1 MQKMR
6 AILYILLPFNSF
18 FCFCQSEKAV
28 IKVYLEDAN
37 TGKNIIDANVILEG
51 FKKTV
56 IKGKFDKEGK
66 FYYFTKI
73 PNGYNTVMA
82 YHKGYNEKGFQ
93 NTNDLPKELR
103 LKLYTPYRVKIPN
116 DTLNSYFEDSFKI
129 AFLIN
134 DSLLN
139 FMNNDNF
146 KIIKSYFKKHYPELV
161 LHKDES
167 FNISISN
174 LSFYVTKKNGKPF
187 KRFNDPII
195 HKIENDNN
203 ILMTFGVLLRTQY
216 YEPKTKSLKTFFT
229 EGGAPVFLPKKI
241 GYFHRDDLY
250 KQYIVNDEE
259 PDLYYDSFGIKR
271 RGTITNVPD
280 LFLSYKQKYKN
291 GLLDNYVYTLNEKEE
306 ADLYQHYE
314 DRKSKGYLYNFRIDF
329 DNRDTAYFQSPKTIQ
344 DIERYPY
351 NAKFLG
357 LPYVFVSNI
366 LEFSSLSPT
375 KVLHNNKYKSIYKIL
390 YKSSTTLYSD
400 NLQRDYEK
408 LPELIEVIKIN
419 NISDVYKLRNIN
431 ASPYG
436 IMDIIEFHDKKEVN
450 LNYMTAY

>member
-1 MQKMR
+1 MKTFF
-6 AILYILLPFNSF
+6 ITLLLFNSF

-28 IKVYLEDAN
+28 IKVYLEDAY
-37 TGKNIIDANVILEG
+37 TGKNIKDAKVTLEG
-51 FKKTV
+51 FKKTE
-56 IKGKFDKEGK
+56 IKGKYDKEGQ

-82 YHKGYNEKGFQ
+82 YHEKYNEKGFQ
-93 NTNDLPKELR
+93 NTTGLPKELK

-116 DTLNSYFEDSFKI
+116 DTINSYFEDSFKLAI
-129 AFLIN
+129 
-134 DSLLN
+134 
-139 FMNNDNF
+139 FMNDTILNVKDGNVTNS
-146 KIIKSYFKKHYPELV
+146 INTYFKKHHPKLV
-161 LHKDES
+161 AHTEES
-167 FNISISN
+167 FTFFIYDF
-174 LSFYVTKKNGKPF
+174 SFYVTKKNGKPF

-241 GYFHRDDLY
+241 EYFHRDNLY

-271 RGTITNVPD
+271 SGTITNVPD

-314 DRKSKGYLYNFRIDF
+314 YRNSKGYLYNFRIDF

-351 NAKFLG
+351 DDKYMG
-357 LPYVFVSNI
+357 LPYVFVSNV
-366 LEFSSLSPT
+366 LKFYLMGFKWDSNHRLAYLFNHESSSAYFTENLKPD
-375 KVLHNNKYKSIYKIL
+375 NK
-390 YKSSTTLYSD
+390 
-400 NLQRDYEK
+400 K
-408 LPELIEVIKIN
+408 LPELLKKVKIN
-419 NISDVYKLRNIN
+419 EFSEVFKLRNTN
-431 ASPYG
+431 ASPLG
-436 IMDIIEFHDKKEVN
+436 IMDIIEYNNKKEIT
-450 LNYMTAY
+450 LNYIQAY